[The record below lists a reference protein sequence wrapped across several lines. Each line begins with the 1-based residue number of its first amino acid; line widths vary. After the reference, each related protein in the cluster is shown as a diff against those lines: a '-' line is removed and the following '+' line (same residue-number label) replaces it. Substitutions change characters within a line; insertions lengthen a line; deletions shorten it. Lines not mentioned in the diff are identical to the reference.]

1 MTYFDMS
8 PDGSQIVYSTCRYP
22 DSDRLPPS
30 ELESWEFS
38 YEIVVSNID
47 GTNTRR
53 LTNNNHFDNFPVWSP
68 DGSQIA
74 FVSDSDPDHDAS
86 EIRGRLIVYTMSTGE
101 SRDITPFYGDK
112 DRVAPHPPAWSPD
125 GQSIAFVA
133 YDGDDAEYDY
143 RGDVRSQ
150 GYPFVHTVLVDGRG
164 SRTIGRAFSEPS
176 WSPDGARI
184 AVVSQLAHGAGLFT
198 FASDSSDISLVTHI
212 MDHVWDMEWLHRVH
226 WSPDGS
232 RILFAKTWGGDLPAP
247 LYVEDNRC
255 RYLCV
260 ASADGAF
267 VTATSGLRLPSL
279 YDPVRGQLGILSN
292 PTNLLLHE
300 PLSWSPDGSRIAVLT
315 RTAGGRGSAILYTM
329 DRNGNDVQVL
339 VRNGENWDLIAWRS
353 EPVDLDSCS
362 NGVVVPDPEE
372 NPGLVEDCRTL
383 LSVMDT
389 LGGSV
394 ALELSM
400 GWRTDRPIEEWGSDP
415 DSILSV
421 AAANRVGVVVGGDPP
436 RVRSLVLPG
445 ARTIDSGPI
454 GVLFGRIPTELGN
467 LSELRELDL
476 GVNEL
481 TGPIPAE
488 LGNLSNLEVLDLTS
502 NYLRGGI
509 PSELGKLTNLEI
521 LRLSDNDLGGPIP
534 PELGNLSNL
543 RELYLENNQLTGN
556 IPPELGKL
564 TNLKELYLDGN
575 QLTGPIP
582 PELGNLPNLE
592 KVYLGRGN
600 PFYNR
605 FTGCVPMALVDKI
618 VYFGELGLPPCEES
632 SNDR

>member
-1 MTYFDMS
+1 
-8 PDGSQIVYSTCRYP
+8 
-22 DSDRLPPS
+22 
-30 ELESWEFS
+30 
-38 YEIVVSNID
+38 
-47 GTNTRR
+47 
-53 LTNNNHFDNFPVWSP
+53 
-68 DGSQIA
+68 
-74 FVSDSDPDHDAS
+74 
-86 EIRGRLIVYTMSTGE
+86 
-101 SRDITPFYGDK
+101 
-112 DRVAPHPPAWSPD
+112 
-125 GQSIAFVA
+125 
-133 YDGDDAEYDY
+133 
-143 RGDVRSQ
+143 
-150 GYPFVHTVLVDGRG
+150 
-164 SRTIGRAFSEPS
+164 
-176 WSPDGARI
+176 
-184 AVVSQLAHGAGLFT
+184 
-198 FASDSSDISLVTHI
+198 
-212 MDHVWDMEWLHRVH
+212 
-226 WSPDGS
+226 
-232 RILFAKTWGGDLPAP
+232 
-247 LYVEDNRC
+247 
-255 RYLCV
+255 
-260 ASADGAF
+260 
-267 VTATSGLRLPSL
+267 
-279 YDPVRGQLGILSN
+279 
-292 PTNLLLHE
+292 
-300 PLSWSPDGSRIAVLT
+300 
-315 RTAGGRGSAILYTM
+315 M

-421 AAANRVGVVVGGDPP
+421 AVANRVGVVVGGDPP

-534 PELGNLSNL
+534 AELGNLSNL

-564 TNLKELYLDGN
+564 TNLRELYLDGN